1 MKMVWQ
7 DAQFTQNVLFQF
19 LLYRFP
25 WLDASLR
32 QSSVLMVIDFGGTVL
47 GVYTVIGRY
56 PLTADS
62 DHPLDFFHNFPLKLA
77 DVTITQFL
85 NKFLHLG
92 IS

>member
-1 MKMVWQ
+1 MAPTDVGGILHFLHTSI
-7 DAQFTQNVLFQF
+7 FTAGTAWLVL
-19 LLYRFP
+19 
-25 WLDASLR
+25 
-32 QSSVLMVIDFGGTVL
+32 DFGGTVL

-85 NKFLHLG
+85 NKFLHLS